1 MYKDQKNMK
10 PDPLKLPQILYI
22 ADSEESRSLVRRLLS
37 YTFIVLE
44 AANPL
49 DGIGLAEE
57 TRPGLILLDNNVSQ
71 MTSSEAATRLKKV
84 LAGTPIVIVSGDTT
98 QKARARALAAGAVG
112 FIPKPIGDDF
122 EELVQAYLHGRVD
135 ELEHAEKYLREY
147 QLELAEKIEDQTR
160 QLANTVERNKY
171 LLSQNQKMFAML
183 ERRHKLLETAA
194 RVGQMVTSI
203 LDLNELLRHTVN
215 IICSEFNFYYSGIFL
230 VSDDRQ
236 WAVLRAGYALAG
248 RKMLEAHYKLPIDDK
263 SMIGRSVLGQE
274 AQIAL
279 DVAGE
284 ESRFK
289 NPYLPDTRSEM
300 ALPLIVNSVSVGAVT
315 VQSHELN
322 AFSEEDVTS
331 LQAMADQIAIAI
343 NNANLMKHLELANSE
358 LLRTKTFEAI
368 ATATGE
374 AIHWVGNKAAPIPG
388 SVSRVREDIQYLLA
402 LTAQVNESA
411 LDNAALQAAV
421 QTVREEA
428 KASGLDLKKILEE
441 MSAMKPNRLQAL
453 VSVESLMEDL
463 EIAEN
468 SAKTILDIKEGLIG
482 PARQRNDAPVS
493 LSEMITNTV
502 ENMGLPHDAVE
513 MTWAHDMPLAH
524 VDVRQVEQVFNN
536 LIKNAWEAMANAHT
550 PDPKIHVRGRSDDDA
565 NFVLVSVQDNG
576 PGIPKD
582 IQEKIWVSFFTTK
595 GGSGG
600 TGLGLSAVMQI
611 VNQHGGKIWLES
623 EAGMGATFFVRL
635 PAEKLYM
642 PDEKVS
648 H

>member
-1 MYKDQKNMK
+1 MAS
-10 PDPLKLPQILYI
+10 DPRKLPQALYI
-22 ADSEESRSLVRRLLS
+22 AASEESRSLVRRLLA
-37 YTFIVLE
+37 FNFVVLE

-49 DGIGLAEE
+49 DGLGLAEE
-57 TRPGLILLDNNVSQ
+57 TQPNLILLDNNILH
-71 MTSSEAATRLKKV
+71 MTSSEAATRIKKI
-84 LAGTPIVIVSGDTT
+84 LPGTPIVVVSGDTS
-98 QKARARALAAGAVG
+98 QGARERALAAGAVG
-112 FIPKPIGDDF
+112 FIPKPIGGDF
-122 EELVQAYLHGRVD
+122 EELVLAYLGGRVD
-135 ELEHAEKYLREY
+135 ELEDAERYLREY

-160 QLANTVERNKY
+160 LLTNTVERNKY

-183 ERRHKLLETAA
+183 DRRHKLLETAA

-215 IICSEFNFYYSGIFL
+215 IICSEFHFYYSGIFL
-230 VSDDRQ
+230 VSEDRQ
-236 WAVLRAGYALAG
+236 WANLRAGYALAG
-248 RKMLEAHYKLPIDDK
+248 RRMLDAHYRLPIDEK
-263 SMIGRSVLGQE
+263 SMIGRSILNQQ

-300 ALPLIVNSVSVGAVT
+300 ALPLIVNSISVGAVT
-315 VQSHELN
+315 VQSNELN
-322 AFSEEDVTS
+322 AFNEEDVAS
-331 LQAMADQIAIAI
+331 LQAMADQVAIAI
-343 NNANLMKHLELANSE
+343 NNAKLMKDLESANKE
-358 LLRTKTFEAI
+358 LLRTKTYEAI

-388 SVSRVREDIQYLLA
+388 SVSRAREDVQYLLA
-402 LTAQVNESA
+402 LVAQLKESE
-411 LDNAALQAAV
+411 LGNASLQAAV

-428 KASGLDLKKILEE
+428 EASGLDLNKILEE
-441 MSAMKPNRLQAL
+441 MSAMKPNRLKTL

-493 LSEMITNTV
+493 LSEMITHTV
-502 ENMGLPHDAVE
+502 MNMGLPHESVE
-513 MTWAHDMPLAH
+513 MTWADDMPLAH
-524 VDVRQVEQVFNN
+524 VDARQVEQVFNN
-536 LIKNAWEAMANAHT
+536 LIKNAWEALINAQM
-550 PDPKIHVRGRSDDDA
+550 PNPKIHVHGRRDENPD
-565 NFVLVSVQDNG
+565 FVLVSVKDNG
-576 PGIPKD
+576 PGIPKE

-595 GGSGG
+595 GGAGG

-611 VNQHGGKIWLES
+611 VSQHGGKIWLES
-623 EAGMGATFFVRL
+623 EIGNGATFFVSL

-642 PDEKVS
+642 PEDGN
-648 H
+648 